1 MAFTKKV
8 YISLYTRMQGTANI
22 KSFYFD
28 DRPKNLLQKQADGD
42 KKAFPVILGP
52 LKRELQEEAFEKCN
66 TMHGIIRII
75 LALHVEKNR
84 IINTVENIPLFKLL
98 PVLNSITVDEVADYM
113 KQFRE
118 NNKEYSIN
126 NIDLIKICVERIVDK
141 RVKRMERK
149 KVSYSSNKKQLQ
161 FGF

>member
-1 MAFTKKV
+1 
-8 YISLYTRMQGTANI
+8 MQGTANI
-22 KSFYFD
+22 KSFYYD

-52 LKRELQEEAFEKCN
+52 LKRELQEEAFEKSN
-66 TMHGIIRII
+66 TMHGLIRIV

-84 IINTVENIPLFKLL
+84 IINSLDIPLFKLL
-98 PVLNSITVDEVADYM
+98 PALNSITVDEVADYM
-113 KQFRE
+113 KHFRE

-126 NIDLIKICVERIVDK
+126 NIDLIKICVESIVDK

-149 KVSYSSNKKQLQ
+149 KVSYSANEKQLQ